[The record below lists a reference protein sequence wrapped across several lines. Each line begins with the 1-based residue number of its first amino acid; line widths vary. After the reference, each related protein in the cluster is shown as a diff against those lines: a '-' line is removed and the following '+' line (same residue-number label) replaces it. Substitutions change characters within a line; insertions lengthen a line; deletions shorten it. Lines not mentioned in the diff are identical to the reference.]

1 MQSTI
6 EIKEHLNELYL
17 TEGLHPEV
25 VTECINYWE
34 IKFII
39 AQEIEIEEQTKTL
52 QEDERLK
59 LNI

>member
-1 MQSTI
+1 MQSTS

-39 AQEIEIEEQTKTL
+39 ALEIEKEEQTKIL
-52 QEDERLK
+52 EENDR
-59 LNI
+59 